1 MICPKVKKV
10 ILKENTNISL
20 FYPKCPSRVEGYEIY
35 ILLSPY
41 LTDATYKVWYRLA
54 Q

>member
-1 MICPKVKKV
+1 MICPEVKKA

-20 FYPKCPSRVEGYEIY
+20 FYPNLCPSRVEGYEIY

-41 LTDATYKVWYRLA
+41 LTDATYNV
-54 Q
+54 